1 MLQAVTGEHPYG
13 PRPRSFGTLDIIEQL
28 HSRGMKIGATTG
40 YLPAMMEIN
49 RKGRRA
55 PGPPARL
62 HRVVMCPPGGLI
74 LHMCLQKTMNLGV
87 TTVARDHRS
96 R

>member
-1 MLQAVTGEHPYG
+1 MFQTVTGEHPYG

-49 RKGRRA
+49 RKHAERQGYQ
-55 PGPPARL
+55 PDS
-62 HRVVMCPPGGLI
+62 
-74 LHMCLQKTMNLGV
+74 
-87 TTVARDHRS
+87 TVW
-96 R
+96 